1 MYSRK
6 RVYPS
11 YSASIAKRQ
20 YLGPGKAVGN
30 SNAAKLQ
37 RLQRVVSALKPETKV
52 FTTLVTVSGPSVTT
66 GTVSYLSGVATGA
79 TNITRIGKK
88 IRLSKIRLQLRTG
101 TPMNG
106 AWDDQISFYLIKD
119 KRSNGVVPTNAGA
132 ADSIFSSA
140 SPFTAVINP
149 TNMDR
154 FSVVWAAHTSGIK
167 QTQGIE
173 GCSTFNSINA
183 KDVLTYQDDTA
194 AQSGADMNAYYF
206 VILSSDSGAASEYYI
221 TCSFEFTDV

>member
-6 RVYPS
+6 RVYLS
-11 YSASIAKRQ
+11 YSPSVAKRQ
-20 YLGPGKAVGN
+20 FLGPAKAGSN

-52 FTTLVTVSGPSVTT
+52 FTSLVTFSAVPVAT
-66 GTVSYLSGVATGA
+66 GSISYLSGVATGS

-101 TPMNG
+101 TPMNT
-106 AWDDQISFYLIKD
+106 AWDDQMSFYLVKD

-132 ADSIFSSA
+132 NDSIFSSA
-140 SPFTAVINP
+140 NPLTAVVNP

-154 FSVVWAAHTSGIK
+154 FSIIWAANTSGLK
-167 QTQGIE
+167 QSQGIE
-173 GCSTFNSINA
+173 GFNNFNMIRAN
-183 KDVLTYQDDTA
+183 DVVTYQDDTA
-194 AQSGADMNAYYF
+194 AQAGADMNAYYF
-206 VILSSDSGAASEYYI
+206 VILSSDAGVGAEYYL